1 MSLHVFTCIYS
12 LTQPENYLIHLI
24 HCPIRVSPYPF
35 SSMANPLTAALVCLC
50 GTEEVFRCVNMLK
63 YFHIQGLHEE
73 CLFRL
78 SILNRDKIFTVL
90 AKSKARTHSAC
101 VSLTANRWFPHEDVK
116 VKKKSAKDAEGS
128 RSQNSGEGGAGACIT

>member
-1 MSLHVFTCIYS
+1 
-12 LTQPENYLIHLI
+12 
-24 HCPIRVSPYPF
+24 
-35 SSMANPLTAALVCLC
+35 MANPLTAALVYVCVC

-78 SILNRDKIFTVL
+78 SILNRDKPFTVL

-116 VKKKSAKDAEGS
+116 VKKKKVL
-128 RSQNSGEGGAGACIT
+128 